1 MVKMEELIKSEVY
14 TLLQCT
20 RGRIEDIDK
29 YLDNQIIK
37 GKDDTEEFE
46 YWSNQK
52 KDFID
57 LSIKLDRMTY
67 QCED

>member
-29 YLDNQIIK
+29 YLDRNINK
-37 GKDDTEEFE
+37 GNTEDIE
-46 YWSNQK
+46 YWFNQK
-52 KDFID
+52 KKFID

>member
-29 YLDNQIIK
+29 YLERNINK
-37 GKDDTEEFE
+37 GNTEDIE
-46 YWSNQK
+46 YWFNQK
-52 KDFID
+52 KKFID

>member
-1 MVKMEELIKSEVY
+1 MVKMEELIKGEVY

-20 RGRIEDIDK
+20 RGRVEDIDK
-29 YLDNQIIK
+29 YLDRNINKGNTEQI
-37 GKDDTEEFE
+37 E

-52 KDFID
+52 KSFID
-57 LSIKLDRMTY
+57 LSIKLERMTH

>member
-20 RGRIEDIDK
+20 RGRIEDIDE
-29 YLDNQIIK
+29 YLDLMIKK
-37 GKDDTEEFE
+37 GKDNEIEH
-46 YWSNQK
+46 WSNVK
-52 KDFID
+52 KQFID
-57 LSIKLDRMTY
+57 LTIKLERMTH

>member
-1 MVKMEELIKSEVY
+1 MIKMEELIKSEVY

-20 RGRIEDIDK
+20 RGRVEDIDK
-29 YLDNQIIK
+29 YLDRNINKGNTEQI
-37 GKDDTEEFE
+37 E

-52 KDFID
+52 KSFID
-57 LSIKLDRMTY
+57 LSIKLERMTH

>member
-20 RGRIEDIDK
+20 RGRVEDIDK
-29 YLDNQIIK
+29 YLDRNINKGNTEQI
-37 GKDDTEEFE
+37 E

-52 KDFID
+52 KKFID
-57 LSIKLDRMTY
+57 LSIKLERMTH